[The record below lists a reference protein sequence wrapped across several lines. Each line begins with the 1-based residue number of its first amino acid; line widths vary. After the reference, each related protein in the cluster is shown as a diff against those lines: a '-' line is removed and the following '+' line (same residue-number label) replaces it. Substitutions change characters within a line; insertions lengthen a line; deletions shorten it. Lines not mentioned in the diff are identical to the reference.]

1 MHTIPTIHTKHT
13 ILSKHAIPDRP
24 DTPYIPNIPYH
35 TPTTP
40 QGGGRGQRHTA
51 TTPQGGGGWDPS
63 HGGGGGVAGP
73 GAYIHTVYINNDTV
87 NYRLPAR
94 LPYNH
99 HNFWH
104 CKWCPLRQKS
114 VTFDRPLCPPGSR
127 LLLLTLLHNKFD
139 HMQRV
144 PTFAEIQ
151 NYNNVTF
158 NLQTLQQQQ
167 VQYYPPALIPSLLSR
182 LMQAVSGSG
191 CTRLFTTHGFLSSVD
206 LATSEGF
213 CASVNY
219 KLAIQT
225 HTHAHRN
232 IYCEN
237 HMCHGQIMVH
247 AIWSSIR

>member
-1 MHTIPTIHTKHT
+1 MPCIPIPTIHTKHT
-13 ILSKHAIPDRP
+13 ILSKHAIPNRP

-40 QGGGRGQRHTA
+40 QGGGGGQRHTA
-51 TTPQGGGGWDPS
+51 TTPQGGGG
-63 HGGGGGVAGP
+63 GGRAWCI
-73 GAYIHTVYINNDTV
+73 YTYCIYINNDTV

-167 VQYYPPALIPSLLSR
+167 VQYYPPALIQVCFSR

-206 LATSEGF
+206 LATSED
-213 CASVNY
+213 SV
-219 KLAIQT
+219 Q
-225 HTHAHRN
+225 
-232 IYCEN
+232 
-237 HMCHGQIMVH
+237 V
-247 AIWSSIR
+247 

>member
-1 MHTIPTIHTKHT
+1 M
-13 ILSKHAIPDRP
+13 
-24 DTPYIPNIPYH
+24 
-35 TPTTP
+35 
-40 QGGGRGQRHTA
+40 
-51 TTPQGGGGWDPS
+51 
-63 HGGGGGVAGP
+63 
-73 GAYIHTVYINNDTV
+73 

-114 VTFDRPLCPPGSR
+114 VTFDRPLCPPGRR

-225 HTHAHRN
+225 HTRTQKH
-232 IYCEN
+232 ILWESYVPWSN
-237 HMCHGQIMVH
+237 HSTCDMIIHPIM
-247 AIWSSIR
+247 ITRS